1 MHDVQVKESVEDP
14 YCLFHVVS
22 THVLLSPDLNS
33 DRLVVVF
40 HSLDCRL
47 DSYGTIFKDFA

>member
-14 YCLFHVVS
+14 YCLFHGVS

-33 DRLVVVF
+33 DRLVVGF